1 MNDEMPKPY
10 WTPGRA
16 VTALLVTIFAVVMVL
31 LYVTSEINKPSD
43 SRRPM
48 PFQKT
53 SDIRPMNSDTKVDCT
68 LFGGCTV
75 NAWCE
80 FQNVGD
86 APGIG
91 HVEMQLMG
99 NNQTQPKMQR
109 IRLSPGE
116 VERAEATWSIA
127 KTEDAQLR
135 CRVRSEDL

>member
-1 MNDEMPKPY
+1 MHKPY

-16 VTALLVTIFAVVMVL
+16 ITALLITIFAVVMVL
-31 LYVTSEINKPSD
+31 LYVTSEINQHSD

-48 PFQKT
+48 PFQKA
-53 SDIRPMNSDTKVDCT
+53 SDIRPMDSDAKVDCT

-75 NAWCE
+75 KVWCE

-91 HVEMQLMG
+91 HVTMQLMG
-99 NNQTQPKMQR
+99 NNETQPKTQR
-109 IRLSPGE
+109 IHLSPGE
-116 VERAEATWSIA
+116 TERTKALWNIA

>member
-10 WTPGRA
+10 WTAGRA
-16 VTALLVTIFAVVMVL
+16 ITALFIMIFAVVMVL
-31 LYVTSEINKPSD
+31 LYVTSEIDKPSD

-48 PFQKT
+48 PFQKA
-53 SDIRPMNSDTKVDCT
+53 SDIRPMDSDAKVDCT

-86 APGIG
+86 ARGIG

-99 NNQTQPKMQR
+99 NNKAQPETQR
-109 IRLSPGE
+109 IHLSPGE
-116 VERAEATWSIA
+116 SKRTKAAWNIT
-127 KTEDAQLR
+127 KKDTAQLR